1 VFIPLPTGRPPNR
14 GFDKVIELEEGE
26 KLLITTPYRHMKKF
40 KDDIEKAIHDFL
52 EIGHIRPSSSPFAS
66 L

>member
-1 VFIPLPTGRPPNR
+1 VFKPLPTWRPPNG
-14 GFDKVIELEEGE
+14 GFDNVIELEEGE
-26 KLLITTPYRHMKKF
+26 KLLITTPYRHLKKF

-52 EIGHIRPSSSPFAS
+52 EMGHIRPSSSPFTS